1 VSPAVTIA
9 EDATRRNGTGAA
21 MPIKTAVV
29 AFDEVGYPGWHAT
42 LRTNPRASVYDDFL
56 SQDQERFCPA
66 LGQIV
71 REWNLA
77 DEDGNPLPLP
87 AHGLD
92 PKELPYDVINHLV
105 RGYID
110 AFNAAAAV
118 PKGSSDSSGGTSSTS
133 GGAPRSE

>member
-56 SQDQERFCPA
+56 SQDQERFWRTRTATRCRCPRTA
-66 LGQIV
+66 WI
-71 REWNLA
+71 RKSC
-77 DEDGNPLPLP
+77 P
-87 AHGLD
+87 
-92 PKELPYDVINHLV
+92 
-105 RGYID
+105 
-110 AFNAAAAV
+110 
-118 PKGSSDSSGGTSSTS
+118 TT
-133 GGAPRSE
+133 